1 MLLIPSNSGQSKFNK
16 PLYGSSG
23 AYTLS
28 EDISLPYFMSL
39 VEVDRV
45 IDELKI
51 AEQIPAQI
59 DTQWSIKE
67 LFQRSIDDKRV
78 ENDIVKGYLL
88 DPKKIKFFN
97 AITIILMPKG
107 NDGKVKDEFDDT
119 NHISYPR
126 IPVDSSECPDDSVWS
141 DPSVKIDNFGGV
153 QFASCGDSAR
163 LRWDEE
169 RVLAVAVD
177 GQHRL
182 WALRTFR
189 EDVHFRGGTLRLNE
203 KKTKIPI
210 IFVLLHPNVG
220 FQNSQNQSGY
230 SIRGVA
236 RELFTDLNKNA
247 KTVDK
252 ARELILDDRSINA
265 QCVRTLVTE
274 KTSQDSLKL
283 IPLSLIRWQDDF
295 HKFDTSYYLNSLVHL
310 DLLVSSMLD
319 LKIPNDPTDYKKVT
333 EFIKSINNTL
343 GIDDK
348 EVIHDGRTL
357 SKCYEED
364 YCDKD
369 GEPETPFIRLP
380 DDYLDSV
387 IQGFKVNFHPWL
399 LKILLEFKP
408 YKELLLYARKNDLI
422 EGDFGKY
429 QSQTKKHQ
437 QAIKEEKISRN
448 ADWYKQEISRH
459 EEHIFR
465 TKENQWAFKAIF
477 QKAIVKLGK
486 LIQFEYKGKDSN
498 LGNIDDVI
506 IFLNRLYDQ
515 DILKLDAKLADDP
528 YSLWSFIALN
538 IGNQKIKATAQVEG
552 RIFAMLRLWYFASRK
567 IELDKANG
575 IEWTSRRKLLNFF
588 SADTQTVHWAGCN
601 DAYETISKSFNI
613 VAFYGKEHETL
624 TDDKKKKM
632 VRERFSK
639 ILWTG
644 LPSSITQQ
652 IDTDEELDS

>member
-16 PLYGSSG
+16 PLYGSNG

-28 EDISLPYFMSL
+28 EDISLPYFISL

-51 AEQIPAQI
+51 AEQIPAHI

-78 ENDIVKGYLL
+78 KDDIVRGYLF
-88 DPKKIKFFN
+88 DSKKIKFFN

-107 NDGKVKDEFDDT
+107 ADGKVKDIFDDT
-119 NHISYPR
+119 DPISYPT
-126 IPVDSSECPDDSVWS
+126 IPVDSNECPDDSVWS
-141 DPSVKIDNFGGV
+141 DPGVTINNFGGV

-189 EDVHFRGGTLRLNE
+189 ENGDFRGGTLRPTE

-210 IFVLLHPNVG
+210 IFVLLHPDVG
-220 FQNSQNQSGY
+220 FQNNQNQSER
-230 SIRGVA
+230 SIQRIA

-265 QCVRTLVTE
+265 RCVRTLVTE
-274 KTSQDSLKL
+274 KTSEDHLKL
-283 IPLSLIRWQDDF
+283 IPLSLTRWQDDS

-310 DLLVSSMLD
+310 DLLVSSMLE
-319 LKIPNDPTDYKKVT
+319 LKVPNDPTDEKKVT
-333 EFIKSINNTL
+333 EFIKSINNAL
-343 GIDDK
+343 GIDDE
-348 EVIHDGRTL
+348 EVIHEGRTL
-357 SKCYEED
+357 SKCYKEE

-369 GEPETPFIRLP
+369 GDPDTPFIRLP
-380 DDYLDSV
+380 DHYLDSA
-387 IQGFKVNFHPWL
+387 IKGFEVNFHPWL

-408 YKELLLYARKNDLI
+408 YKELLSYARENNLI

-437 QAIKEEKISRN
+437 QAIREEKISEN
-448 ADWYKQEISRH
+448 SNWYKQEISKH
-459 EEHIFR
+459 EDHIFR
-465 TKENQWAFKAIF
+465 TKEDQWAFKAIF

-486 LIQFEYKGKDSN
+486 LVEFQYKGKDPN
-498 LGNIDDVI
+498 LGSINDVI
-506 IFLNRLYDQ
+506 EFLDRLYDQ
-515 DILKLDAKLADDP
+515 GILKVDAKLSNDP
-528 YSLWSFIALN
+528 YYLWSFMALTTT
-538 IGNQKIKATAQVEG
+538 NQKIKATKSVENI
-552 RIFAMLRLWYFASRK
+552 IFAMLKLWYFASRK
-567 IELDKANG
+567 IQLEQIKG
-575 IEWTSRRKLLNFF
+575 IEYTSQRKLLNFF
-588 SADTQTVHWAGCN
+588 DSATQNANWPGCKESYTLIYKCFSGVAFFGKDNDNLDDKQKEEMVRDRFSTILWAG
-601 DAYETISKSFNI
+601 
-613 VAFYGKEHETL
+613 
-624 TDDKKKKM
+624 
-632 VRERFSK
+632 
-639 ILWTG
+639 
-644 LPSSITQQ
+644 LPLSSIQKND
-652 IDTDEELDS
+652 IDEESE